1 MLYVKISGVHPA
13 LDGDYALDGASFTN
27 RELRT
32 IKQMSGVRAGEL
44 MGAFKAGD
52 NDLLVAFATI
62 ALQRAKKLFDEEA
75 LWEADGGAITFEEH
89 AEEGD
94 AGPPDQSTSEKSGGE
109 SVPSGEGSSNGGE
122 PSPAM
127 SSPSSSGSPGSDTG
141 APSDHLTSPA

>member
-13 LDGDYALDGASFTN
+13 LDGDYPLDGNSFTN

-75 LWEADGGAITFEEH
+75 LWEADGGAITFEER
-89 AEEGD
+89 AEGD
-94 AGPPDQSTSEKSGGE
+94 ESPPDQSTSEKSGDE

-122 PSPAM
+122 PSPAT
-127 SSPSSSGSPGSDTG
+127 SSPSGSGSPGSDIG
-141 APSDHLTSPA
+141 VPSDHLT